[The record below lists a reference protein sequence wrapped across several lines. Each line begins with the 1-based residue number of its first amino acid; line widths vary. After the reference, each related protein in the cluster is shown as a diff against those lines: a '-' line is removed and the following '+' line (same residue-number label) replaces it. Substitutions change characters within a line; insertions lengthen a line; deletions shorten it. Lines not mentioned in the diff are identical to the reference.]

1 MPRLLYFHGFAS
13 SPASAKIGL
22 LRARIEPEIT
32 LEAPDL
38 NAPSFER
45 LEFAAVVARALA
57 CARAHPPDALA
68 GSSLGALVAL
78 AVAREVTGVPLVLV
92 APALGFGERWT
103 GKLPPAGEPI
113 IVHNHARNAET
124 PIHRAFFEEMARVDV
139 DRQPPAAPVT
149 VIMGTAD
156 ESVPYA
162 RVAEVWQG
170 WEGRLAAGSR
180 FVTVEGGD
188 HGLVAHVDLI
198 ETAIREAV
206 NRTYNRPHAGHRL
219 P

>member
-1 MPRLLYFHGFAS
+1 MPRLLYYHGFAS

-22 LRARIEPEIT
+22 LRQRIEPQIT
-32 LEAPDL
+32 LDAPDL
-38 NAPSFER
+38 NAPSFEQ
-45 LEFAAVVARALA
+45 LHFAAVVARALA
-57 CARAHPPDALA
+57 CARAHPPDAIA

-78 AVAREVTGVPLVLV
+78 AVAREVKDAPLVLI
-92 APALGFGERWT
+92 APALGFGSRWIE
-103 GKLPPAGEPI
+103 KLPAGDPI
-113 IVHNHARNAET
+113 VMHNHARNAEA

-139 DRQPPAAPVT
+139 DQQPPAAPVT

-162 RVAEVWQG
+162 NVAAVWQG

-180 FVTVEGGD
+180 FITIDGGD
-188 HGLVAHVDLI
+188 HGLVAHVEVI
-198 ETAIREAV
+198 ESAVREAV
-206 NRTYNRPHAGHRL
+206 DRTYNRAHAGHRL